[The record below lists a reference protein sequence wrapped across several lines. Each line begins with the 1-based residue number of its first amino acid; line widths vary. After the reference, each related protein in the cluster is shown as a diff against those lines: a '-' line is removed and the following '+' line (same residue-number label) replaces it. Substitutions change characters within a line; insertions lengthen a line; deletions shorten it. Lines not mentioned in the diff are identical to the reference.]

1 MRQGPNNLTTIET
14 ERAPRTLQEIL
25 PPYSVILHNDD
36 THSMDYVVAALVK
49 AVSTLTVEAATAIM
63 FEAHT
68 NGLALVVT
76 CPLEQAELYRDRLRS
91 FGLGVTIEK
100 A

>member
-1 MRQGPNNLTTIET
+1 MTTIET
-14 ERAPRTLQEIL
+14 ERIARTLHEIL

-36 THSMDYVVAALVK
+36 VHSMEYVVAALVK
-49 AVSTLTVEAATAIM
+49 AVSTLAVEEATAIM
-63 FEAHT
+63 LEAHT
-68 NGLALVVT
+68 NGLAMVTT
-76 CPLEQAELYRDRLRS
+76 CPFEQAEFYRDRLRT